1 MEGGAAVWVAA
12 HQAASL
18 DAAVFATNSPD
29 DTLCQH
35 LLEVIERCAPRLM
48 GTQEA
53 RFLLGRIGQEFRE
66 LAVQI
71 EQRVTTVRLAAVLRQ
86 LLQQRVS
93 IRNLHGILETV
104 LRVPG
109 SESTLERMVR
119 ECRIELGPQIAR
131 TYADLD
137 AWEIRTAVLEP
148 AWETD
153 LEARIRLGTDGE
165 PHFPLDFEQLD
176 AVRRVL
182 GEVAASVRV
191 LVTSVALHSHMAHTL
206 DTLGIRMNVLAI
218 EEIPRGVYRVR
229 TVATLRRA

>member
-1 MEGGAAVWVAA
+1 M
-12 HQAASL
+12 
-18 DAAVFATNSPD
+18 DSPD
-29 DTLCQH
+29 DALCQH

-66 LAVQI
+66 LALQI
-71 EQRVTTVRLAAVLRQ
+71 EQRVTTMRLAAVLRQ

-93 IRNLHGILETV
+93 IRMSIRNLRGILEAV
-104 LRVPG
+104 LRVPNN
-109 SESTLERMVR
+109 ESTLKRMVR

-137 AWEIRTAVLEP
+137 AWKIRTAVLEP

-153 LEARIRLGTDGE
+153 LEARIRLGVDGE
-165 PHFPLDFEQLD
+165 PYFPLDFQQLD

-182 GEVAASVRV
+182 GEAAASVRV
-191 LVTSVALHSHMAHTL
+191 LVTSAILRLHMAHLL
-206 DTLGIRMNVLAI
+206 DTLGIRLDVLAI